1 MDGFVSFLVFIGVY
15 LLLNVLFLSPFLLS
29 ARISRWEEHN
39 P

>member
-1 MDGFVSFLVFIGVY
+1 MDVFVSIMVFFGVY

-29 ARISRWEEHN
+29 ARISRWEEKN